1 MHFSKVL
8 PTPYKSIRQQP
19 RTYCLT
25 RTTAWA
31 IYIVHSLLLDA
42 RQTPQEPRLEYEGTW
57 LEIARI
63 R

>member
-1 MHFSKVL
+1 MHPSKVY
-8 PTPYKSIRQQP
+8 PTPYKPIRQQP
-19 RTYCLT
+19 PTSCLT

-31 IYIVHSLLLDA
+31 IYIIHSLLLDT